1 MDAAEDFFK
10 GHCPPTSEEVK
21 SISERSHPHVRDFN
35 NLSVSP
41 SFGVSKVKQL
51 VADILKPLSAEVAA
65 DSYSSN
71 NGDNAN
77 KISALQLRGGQL
89 EGVKLLLG
97 NCWNRCSC
105 ILADDM

>member
-1 MDAAEDFFK
+1 MDAAEGFWK

-41 SFGVSKVKQL
+41 SFGVPKVKQP
-51 VADILKPLSAEVAA
+51 VADILKPLIAEVAS
-65 DSYSSN
+65 DSYSLN

-77 KISALQLRGGQL
+77 KVSALQLRGCQF
-89 EGVKLLLG
+89 EGVKLLLC
-97 NCWNRCSC
+97 NWWNRCSC